1 MTTGSWSHALIRDM
15 KLPANQFMRTEVA
28 VVMRDK
34 YPKAMHHFLV
44 IPWADID
51 SVYQLSPADIP
62 LLHEMRLLGVNAI
75 ETTGKSHDRFR
86 LGFHM
91 KPSMHRLHLHVI
103 SQDFVS
109 DRLRYK
115 EHFNSFVTEFFMPF
129 ESTLTGIVLELQDK
143 GRIERR
149 SQELIEHLLRLPLAC
164 NQCAFPCSTLPQL
177 KKHLESHLDS

>member
-1 MTTGSWSHALIRDM
+1 MTTGSWSYALIRDM
-15 KLPANQFMRTEVA
+15 KLPANQFMRTDVA

-34 YPKAMHHFLV
+34 YPKARHHFLV

-62 LLHEMRLLGVNAI
+62 LLQEMRLLGVNAI
-75 ETTGKSHDRFR
+75 ETTGQSHDRFR

-129 ESTLTGIVLELQDK
+129 ESIVLELQDK

>member
-75 ETTGKSHDRFR
+75 ETTGKSYDRFR

-129 ESTLTGIVLELQDK
+129 ESIVLELQDK

>member
-1 MTTGSWSHALIRDM
+1 MTASTGSWSYALIRDM
-15 KLPANQFMRTEVA
+15 KLPANQFIRTDVA

-34 YPKAMHHFLV
+34 YPKALHHFLV

-51 SVYQLSPADIP
+51 SIYQLSPDDIP
-62 LLHEMRLLGVNAI
+62 LLNEMRLLGVNAV
-75 ETTGKSHDRFR
+75 ETTGKSQDLFRF
-86 LGFHM
+86 GFHM

-129 ESTLTGIVLELQDK
+129 ESIVLELQDK

-149 SQELIEHLLRLPLAC
+149 SKELIEHLLRVPLAC
-164 NQCAFPCSTLPQL
+164 NQCAFPCKTLPQL
-177 KKHLESHLDS
+177 KKHLESHLSS

>member
-1 MTTGSWSHALIRDM
+1 MTASTGSWSYALIRDM
-15 KLPANQFMRTEVA
+15 KVPAYQFIKTEVA

-34 YPKAMHHFLV
+34 YPKARYHFLV

-51 SVYQLSPADIP
+51 SVYQLSPEDIP
-62 LLHEMRLLGVNAI
+62 LLNEMRLLGVNAI
-75 ETTGKSHDRFR
+75 ESTGKSQDIFR
-86 LGFHM
+86 MGFHM
-91 KPSMHRLHLHVI
+91 QPSMHRLHLHVI

-129 ESTLTGIVLELQDK
+129 ESIVLELQDK
-143 GRIERR
+143 GRIEQR
-149 SQELIEHLLRLPLAC
+149 SKELIEHLLRVPLAC
-164 NQCAFPCSTLPQL
+164 NQCDFPCNTLPQL

>member
-129 ESTLTGIVLELQDK
+129 ESIVLELQDK